1 MVIGPQA
8 TNHLGAD
15 WTDDRQHEVEQ
26 TMPHERTIDV
36 DDLSRYDRA
45 TVALWARSYAAVSR
59 RTEQRHLAEA
69 AAHALLPRLRTYTTP
84 AALLARYEAEA
95 AADFALIGSLLPGS
109 PSDEELWQA
118 RDAAFYLRWRELTG
132 GER

>member
-1 MVIGPQA
+1 MVIGPQVVRR
-8 TNHLGAD
+8 LGAGA
-15 WTDDRQHEVEQ
+15 TDDRQHEVEQ
-26 TMPHERTIDV
+26 IMPHERTIDV

-45 TVALWARSYAAVSR
+45 TVALWARSYAALSR

-69 AAHALLPRLRTYTTP
+69 AAHALLPRLRAHSTP
-84 AALLARYEAEA
+84 AALLARYETDA

-118 RDAAFYLRWRELTG
+118 RDAAFHLRWQELTG
-132 GER
+132 GDP